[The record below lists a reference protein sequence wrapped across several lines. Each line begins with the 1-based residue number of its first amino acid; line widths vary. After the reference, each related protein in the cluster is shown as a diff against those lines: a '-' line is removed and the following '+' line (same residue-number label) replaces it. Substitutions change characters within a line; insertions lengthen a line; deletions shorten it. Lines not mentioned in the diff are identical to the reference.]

1 MNTMPPVRIELTTSS
16 LLSWRSTTK
25 LKRLSYNYNGF
36 SLYSFFR
43 KYIIFYVFYIFV
55 KSGDLF
61 SLVMEEI
68 FRKIHQKIKKL
79 FQKFFQVFKNGHLF
93 VHFFVRGVFNGKKIF
108 FLRPYHYALDV
119 FFKKKKLLLNFF
131 AFKIWSFFLFPI

>member
-36 SLYSFFR
+36 SLYSFLL

-79 FQKFFQVFKNGHLF
+79 FQKFFQVFKNGHFF
-93 VHFFVRGVFNGKKIF
+93 VHFFVRGVFMGKKTH
-108 FLRPYHYALDV
+108 FLRYYHYALVV
-119 FFKKKKLLLNFF
+119 FLKKKKLLLKNF
-131 AFKIWSFFLFPI
+131 